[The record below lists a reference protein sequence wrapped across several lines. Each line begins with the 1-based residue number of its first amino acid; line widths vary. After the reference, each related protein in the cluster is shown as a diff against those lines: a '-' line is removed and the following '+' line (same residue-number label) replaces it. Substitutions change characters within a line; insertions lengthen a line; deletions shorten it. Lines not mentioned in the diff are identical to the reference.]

1 MRRWVLAFQR
11 FRTGLIIDINTDAVT
26 AIIIAIKPI
35 VEAGPDIMRVDS
47 DQVTILE
54 IQIDITTGSMIITK
68 TIITIITVTIITI
81 RTDIHLSMLTTVKPT
96 PIARIEQLIIMLN
109 R

>member
-11 FRTGLIIDINTDAVT
+11 FKTGLIIDINTDAVT

-35 VEAGPDIMRVDS
+35 VEAGADIVRVDS

-54 IQIDITTGSMIITK
+54 IQIDITTGSRIITK
-68 TIITIITVTIITI
+68 TITTIITVTIITI
-81 RTDIHLSMLTTVKPT
+81 RTDMHLSNAHNSHTNS
-96 PIARIEQLIIMLN
+96 N
-109 R
+109 RKDRATNYHAS